1 VLVPLGLGT
10 TTNSD
15 KHTPKPGTTLVEP
28 SQLAETHWPWRS
40 TLVEL
45 EHARQL
51 LDPGPEQLE
60 QVESQD
66 WHVPLELSKYWVF
79 VQVGRQRPLTSTG
92 RLGGQV
98 VHWLKAPPEQDEQ
111 SGWQVT
117 QLPEEE
123 KVEEGHEET
132 QRPLEASWLFRHET
146 QKLAE
151 PEQVPHDESQ
161 AKISQLGDA
170 HSAERRTYLCR

>member
-1 VLVPLGLGT
+1 MKSTKMNAQPKAMRRICHHSSLNFFTAVGVSNPVTVGSGTGVLVPLGLGT

-66 WHVPLELSKYWVF
+66 
-79 VQVGRQRPLTSTG
+79 
-92 RLGGQV
+92 
-98 VHWLKAPPEQDEQ
+98 
-111 SGWQVT
+111 
-117 QLPEEE
+117 
-123 KVEEGHEET
+123 
-132 QRPLEASWLFRHET
+132 
-146 QKLAE
+146 
-151 PEQVPHDESQ
+151 
-161 AKISQLGDA
+161 
-170 HSAERRTYLCR
+170 